1 MLFSDEYTEPAGN
14 GESSLRERG
23 SRFFGYAFPVHNEGE
38 LKQYLQQIKQQ
49 YPDATHH
56 CYAVVMHPDQSYQR
70 STDDGEPSNT
80 AGRPIQR
87 AILSAGLT
95 NVLVIVVRYYGGT
108 LLGIP
113 GLIKAYGETAQA
125 ALHIAGRAPKFV
137 EDELLLSADFEHE
150 QDIYRLAEKFGCK
163 IVQRDYTNEV
173 QMALRIRRSELE
185 KIKKALADFPR
196 ISLRKG

>member
-14 GESSLRERG
+14 GESTLRDRG
-23 SRFFGYAFPVHNEGE
+23 SRFMGYAFPVWIESDMKN
-38 LKQYLQQIKQQ
+38 YLQQIKKQ

-80 AGRPIQR
+80 AGRPILR

-108 LLGIP
+108 QLGIP
-113 GLIKAYGETAQA
+113 GLINAYGETAKA
-125 ALHIAGRAPKFV
+125 AIYAAGRVQQFV
-137 EDELLLSADFEHE
+137 EDEVTLEAAFDTE
-150 QDIYRLAEKFGCK
+150 QEIYRMAERTQSRIVNREYTSTVK
-163 IVQRDYTNEV
+163 IT
-173 QMALRIRRSELE
+173 LKIRRSL
-185 KIKKALADFPR
+185 IVTFKKNLADFPA
-196 ISLRKG
+196 ISLING

>member
-23 SRFFGYAFPVHNEGE
+23 SRFLGYAFPVHNETE
-38 LKQYLQQIKQQ
+38 LKHYLQQIKQQ

-70 STDDGEPSNT
+70 STDDGEPPNT

-108 LLGIP
+108 QLGIP

-125 ALHIAGRAPKFV
+125 ALQVAGRAPKFV
-137 EDELLLSADFEHE
+137 EDELLLSAAFEDE
-150 QDIYRLAEKFGCK
+150 QDIYRLAEKFGGK
-163 IVQRDYTNEV
+163 VVQRDYSGHV
-173 QMALRIRRSELE
+173 KIMLRIRRSEMVRC
-185 KIKKALADFPR
+185 KKMLSDFPR
-196 ISLRKG
+196 ISILKG

>member
-1 MLFSDEYTEPAGN
+1 MLFSDDYTEPAGN

-23 SRFFGYAFPVHNEGE
+23 SKFLGYVFPVHTEAE
-38 LKQYLQQIKQQ
+38 MKQYLQQVKQL

-80 AGRPIQR
+80 AGRPILR
-87 AILSAGLT
+87 AVLSAGLT

-108 LLGIP
+108 QLGIP
-113 GLIKAYGETAQA
+113 GLIKAYGDAAQI
-125 ALHIAGRAPKFV
+125 ALQQAGRVKKFV

-150 QDIYRLAEKFGCK
+150 QVIYRLTEKLGGK
-163 IVQRDYTNEV
+163 IVQRDYSNDIKILV
-173 QMALRIRRSELE
+173 RIRRSEIV
-185 KIKKALADFPR
+185 KCKKMLSDFPR
-196 ISLRKG
+196 ISLLKG

>member
-23 SRFFGYAFPVHNEGE
+23 SRFLGYVFPVHNEAE

-108 LLGIP
+108 QLGIP
-113 GLIKAYGETAQA
+113 GLIKAYGETALA
-125 ALHIAGRAPKFV
+125 ALQVAGRAPKFV

-150 QDIYRLAEKFGCK
+150 QDIYRLAEKFGGK
-163 IVQRDYTNEV
+163 IVLRDYTDGV
-173 QMALRIRRSELE
+173 KIQLRIRRSETVSC
-185 KIKKALADFPR
+185 KKMLSDFPR
-196 ISLRKG
+196 ISLLKG

>member
-23 SRFFGYAFPVHNEGE
+23 SRFLGFAFPVRDENEI
-38 LKQYLQQIKQQ
+38 KQSLQQIKQK

-56 CYAVVMHPDQSYQR
+56 CYGAIMHPDQSYQR

-80 AGRPIQR
+80 AGRPILR

-108 LLGIP
+108 QLGIP

-125 ALHIAGRAPKFV
+125 ALQNAGHVTRFL
-137 EDELLLSADFEHE
+137 EDELLLATDFEYE
-150 QDIYRLAEKFGCK
+150 QDIYRIAERFSGRITDRAYLDNVK
-163 IVQRDYTNEV
+163 ITVY
-173 QMALRIRRSELE
+173 IRRGELL
-185 KIKKALADFPR
+185 KFKNMLTDFPR
-196 ISLRKG
+196 ITLMKG